1 MNVASGNVRN
11 VRRRCRIGPG
21 IRTDRARH
29 LTNGIFRMMMRI
41 ANLRPG
47 VGTMLVSMPS
57 GCMIMMTVKDRV
69 EAYRQGQN
77 TGQ

>member
-1 MNVASGNVRN
+1 
-11 VRRRCRIGPG
+11 
-21 IRTDRARH
+21 
-29 LTNGIFRMMMRI
+29 
-41 ANLRPG
+41 
-47 VGTMLVSMPS
+47 MLVSMPS